1 VNLEEIVESLS
12 TLGIAHEVR
21 RSGADGA
28 ILFIPEYGR
37 VLGVWPHLRAE
48 NTLWV
53 NDEFF
58 QSLRVGVKDD
68 GWSNPG
74 GDRVWLAPAHEF
86 LLEGR
91 VTPSIDPGRYSLSL
105 DRAAVTMTSRGEAFA
120 YRSEASVKF
129 RLTRRI
135 RPLFEADIDAAC
147 GQTWLRRAGW
157 EEELDLE
164 VPGGCPVPVQ
174 LWSLTQV
181 PPASETLAGP
191 LRLAG
196 IEDGDSERAR
206 LIVKTAS
213 SGSASV
219 AEPPL
224 PSVRAR
230 PLELSFISPPLPPR
244 GRRLRWKT
252 STWSFSGRSAEI
264 RQFAS
269 RLLYTVPG

>member
-1 VNLEEIVESLS
+1 
-12 TLGIAHEVR
+12 
-21 RSGADGA
+21 
-28 ILFIPEYGR
+28 
-37 VLGVWPHLRAE
+37 
-48 NTLWV
+48 
-53 NDEFF
+53 
-58 QSLRVGVKDD
+58 
-68 GWSNPG
+68 
-74 GDRVWLAPAHEF
+74 
-86 LLEGR
+86 
-91 VTPSIDPGRYSLSL
+91 
-105 DRAAVTMTSRGEAFA
+105 MTSRGEAFA

-213 SGSASV
+213 AGSASV
-219 AEPPL
+219 AEPAL

-230 PLELSFISPPLPPR
+230 PLELSFLSPPLPPR